1 MQHSLLWSCPLY
13 TIHNGGLDYG
23 VSSEDGAMDGF
34 GVNSKVKQ
42 LDCDGL
48 NVRFEGRQGE
58 SVLVS
63 LFGT

>member
-1 MQHSLLWSCPLY
+1 M
-13 TIHNGGLDYG
+13 
-23 VSSEDGAMDGF
+23 SSEDGAMDGF